1 MKRLFLASVLA
12 LSALCAPFAKEAAP
26 APDTYDYDMLVSNIP
41 GVGAPYVSGDYVV
54 FTAKRDCRYVGI
66 AFDFE
71 GYTKIHQFQL
81 HKSFDYEGY
90 VTDSWFFYVLEKPKK
105 LESIS
110 YRLVIDG
117 LWTTD
122 PTNPDK
128 MYNAEDSIMISHVAL
143 PKVQEVATENVPE
156 GFTRFVCFAPSGQ
169 KIRLGGTFTN
179 WDSWIYEMT
188 EVSRGKYQLDLP
200 LSSGVYYYAYY
211 NGISSFIDETNPLK
225 GYTID
230 GRTASKIIVD

>member
-1 MKRLFLASVLA
+1 MKRLFFAVTL
-12 LSALCAPFAKEAAP
+12 ALCALGAFAAETVSAT
-26 APDTYDYDMLVSNIP
+26 DTYDYDMLVSTIP
-41 GVGAPYVSGDYVV
+41 GVSAPYVSGDYVV
-54 FTAKRDCRYVGI
+54 FTAKRESRYVGI

-81 HKSFDYEGY
+81 HKSFDYEGT

-122 PTNPDK
+122 PTNPDRR
-128 MYNAEDSIMISHVAL
+128 YNAEDAIMISYIPL
-143 PKVQEVATENVPE
+143 PKVQEVATETAPD
-156 GFTRFVCFAPSGQ
+156 GFTRFVCFAPTGQ
-169 KIRLGGTFTN
+169 KIRLAGTFTN

-200 LSSGVYYYAYY
+200 LSSGEYYYAYY
-211 NGISSFIDETNPLK
+211 SGMSSFIDETNPLK
-225 GYTID
+225 GYTQD
-230 GRTASKIIVD
+230 GRTASKIIVQ